1 MEAGKKIFR
10 IYRDTRFSRDK
21 TPYKAHLSGAIVPG
35 GMKSGL
41 AGYDVQ
47 VQPGGRSMAAGGMHE
62 LEPKA
67 LQRVRSAISAR
78 FGELKTIIESGD
90 FKKEFGGIEGEALKQ
105 VPKGFDARDPAAQ
118 YPKLKSF
125 MAWKNIPDAA
135 VLSDAFQRSIV
146 RSFRVLKVLNDFLND
161 VL

>member
-10 IYRDTRFSRDK
+10 IYRDIRFSRDK
-21 TPYKAHLSGAIVPG
+21 TPYKAHLSGAIVTG

-41 AGYDVQ
+41 AGYYVQ
-47 VQPGGRSMAAGGMHE
+47 VQPGGRSMTAGGMHE
-62 LEPKA
+62 LETKV

-78 FGELKTIIESGD
+78 FGEFKTIVESGD

-118 YPKLKSF
+118 YLKLKSYT
-125 MAWKNIPDAA
+125 AWKNFPDAA
-135 VLSDAFQRSIV
+135 VLSDTFQRSVV

>member
-10 IYRDTRFSRDK
+10 IYRDIRFSRDK
-21 TPYKAHLSGAIVPG
+21 TPYKVHLSGAIVP
-35 GMKSGL
+35 
-41 AGYDVQ
+41 
-47 VQPGGRSMAAGGMHE
+47 GGMHE

-78 FGELKTIIESGD
+78 FGELKMIVESGD

-118 YPKLKSF
+118 YLKLKSF
-125 MAWKNIPDAA
+125 MAWKNFPDAA
-135 VLSDAFQRSIV
+135 VLSDTFQRSV
-146 RSFRVLKVLNDFLND
+146 ARSFRVLKALNDFLKD
-161 VL
+161 VLLDGKVR